1 MRQSGGRSVMK
12 KMKDMNDV
20 AKVQLLIRTFA
31 HVLEEHGAV
40 LADGHIDL
48 VNDQGETIIEGISLL
63 ELYNDSMKY
72 LDSLKN
78 STNQENQTN
87 DKPTRYV

>member
-1 MRQSGGRSVMK
+1 MK
-12 KMKDMNDV
+12 KMKDMNNA

-31 HVLEEHGAV
+31 QVLEEHGAA
-40 LADGHIDL
+40 LADGYLDL
-48 VNDQGETIIEGISLL
+48 VNDQGETIIEGISML
-63 ELYNDSMKY
+63 ELYNDSMNY

-87 DKPTRYV
+87 DKPTYYV